1 MMLVRTGCHTKGC
14 GVAGEFA
21 DKLALVL
28 KALSISRGRLAAD
41 LGVDKSL
48 VGRWCNGHIFPSA
61 HNFSRLTQAVSS
73 RLPQLEPTF
82 SMIDWEL
89 DTSSLAARLG
99 VTIVPVPREAGDLL
113 SGFAEWLSLS
123 KLREAALASGDVSSA
138 LAGLWRT
145 TRPVPEIPGK
155 FVHDYVIMQTTGD
168 GPLSFRMGIFSQRM
182 IGWAIAV
189 GDQMYCCCTNQST
202 GGSVFAIL
210 NRVHR
215 AKIDVLDGVSLAC
228 MADAGGTPVAAAILL
243 ERIADLSGDVSADE
257 ALYEE
262 LLAEHPVAPDGSIAE
277 DVQNYLLRDTGPT
290 ELAKGGDAMIM
301 IRALTSR
308 SRGSSA
314 TVPQAPISSNGG
326 KS

>member
-1 MMLVRTGCHTKGC
+1 MTEGFG
-14 GVAGEFA
+14 

-41 LGVDKSL
+41 IGVDKSL
-48 VGRWCNGHIFPSA
+48 VGRWCNGQVSPSA
-61 HNFSRLTQAVSS
+61 HNCTRLTQSLAA
-73 RLPQLEPTF
+73 RLPDLSPSF
-82 SMIDWEL
+82 SMIDWDL
-89 DTSSLAARLG
+89 DLGTLAERFG
-99 VTIVPVPREAGDLL
+99 IKVVPEPRVVSDLP
-113 SGFAEWLSLS
+113 SGFAEWLRLS
-123 KLREAALASGDVSSA
+123 KLREAALASGNVSTA

-168 GPLSFRMGIFSQRM
+168 GPLSFRMGIFSHRM

-215 AKIDVLDGVSLAC
+215 ARIDILDGVSLAC

-243 ERIADLSGDVSADE
+243 ERIADLSGDPAVDE
-257 ALYEE
+257 ARYEE
-262 LLAEHPVAPDGSIAE
+262 LLAEHPVAPDGSIPE
-277 DVQNYLLRDTGPT
+277 DVQKYLLYDTGPT
-290 ELAKGGDAMIM
+290 ALANGGDAMIM

-308 SRGSSA
+308 ARGSSPPPPRPSLRA
-314 TVPQAPISSNGG
+314 VAG
-326 KS
+326 